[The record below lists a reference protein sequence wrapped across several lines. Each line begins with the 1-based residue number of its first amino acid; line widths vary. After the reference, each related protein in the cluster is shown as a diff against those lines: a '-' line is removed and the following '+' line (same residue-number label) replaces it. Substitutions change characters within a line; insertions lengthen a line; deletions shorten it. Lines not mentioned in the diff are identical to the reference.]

1 MDKARQALQA
11 AIFTGKL
18 AALLMSE
25 YKVKLVWVEEPPA
38 AGYAFRG
45 PGIDLDIVRLT
56 EELDGG

>member
-11 AIFTGKL
+11 AIFKGKL
-18 AALLMSE
+18 AALMSE